1 MGALGLW
8 MAVVAV
14 LVTAPSTGAAQADVS
29 GTWELTVMTDQGDQM
44 LTITVIQDGQ
54 NLSATG
60 DAGEFGSIEMTG
72 TIDGVNVRLAWEL
85 DLQGTPLDI
94 VFTGVLADG
103 VISGSADFGGMGE
116 GEWTAKRSSGR
127 RSEWTDDL
135 SGHTDHG
142 LLTQALRP

>member
-1 MGALGLW
+1 MKPLGVW

-14 LVTAPSTGAAQADVS
+14 LVTAPSSGAAQADLS
-29 GTWELTVMTDQGDQM
+29 GVWELTVMTDQGDQL

-54 NLSATG
+54 DLTATG
-60 DAGEFGSIEMTG
+60 DAGEFGPIEMPG

-94 VFTGVLADG
+94 VFTGILADG

-116 GEWTAKRSSGR
+116 GEWTATRSS
-127 RSEWTDDL
+127 D
-135 SGHTDHG
+135 
-142 LLTQALRP
+142 

>member
-1 MGALGLW
+1 MKSLGVW

-14 LVTAPSTGAAQADVS
+14 LVTAPSSGAAQADLS
-29 GTWELTVMTDQGDQM
+29 GMWDLTVMTVEGDQL

-54 NLSATG
+54 DLTATG
-60 DAGEFGSIEMTG
+60 DAGEFGPIEMTG

-94 VFTGVLADG
+94 VFTGILADG

-116 GEWTAKRSSGR
+116 GEWTAKRSS
-127 RSEWTDDL
+127 S
-135 SGHTDHG
+135 
-142 LLTQALRP
+142 

>member
-1 MGALGLW
+1 MKSLGVW

-14 LVTAPSTGAAQADVS
+14 LVAAPSSGAAQADLS
-29 GTWELTVMTDQGDQM
+29 GDWELTVMTDQGDQM

-54 NLSATG
+54 DLTATG
-60 DAGEFGSIEMTG
+60 DAGEFGPIEMTG

-94 VFTGVLADG
+94 VFTGILADG

-116 GEWTAKRSSGR
+116 GEWTAKRSS
-127 RSEWTDDL
+127 S
-135 SGHTDHG
+135 
-142 LLTQALRP
+142 

>member
-1 MGALGLW
+1 MRALGVW

-14 LVTAPSTGAAQADVS
+14 LVAAPSSGAAQADLS
-29 GTWELTVMTDQGDQM
+29 GVWGLTVMTDQGDQL

-54 NLSATG
+54 DLTATG
-60 DAGEFGSIEMTG
+60 DAGEFGPIEMTG

-94 VFTGVLADG
+94 VFTGILADG

-116 GEWTAKRSSGR
+116 GEWTAKRSS
-127 RSEWTDDL
+127 D
-135 SGHTDHG
+135 
-142 LLTQALRP
+142 

>member
-1 MGALGLW
+1 MKALGVW

-14 LVTAPSTGAAQADVS
+14 LVTAPSSGAAQADLS
-29 GTWELTVMTDQGDQM
+29 GVWELTVMTDQGDQL

-54 NLSATG
+54 DLTATG
-60 DAGEFGSIEMTG
+60 DAGEFGPIEMTG

-94 VFTGVLADG
+94 VFTGILADG

-116 GEWTAKRSSGR
+116 GEWTAKRSS
-127 RSEWTDDL
+127 S
-135 SGHTDHG
+135 
-142 LLTQALRP
+142 

>member
-1 MGALGLW
+1 MRALGVW

-14 LVTAPSTGAAQADVS
+14 LVAAPSSGAAQADLS
-29 GTWELTVMTDQGDQM
+29 GVWGLTVMTDQGDQL

-54 NLSATG
+54 DLTATG
-60 DAGEFGSIEMTG
+60 DAGEFGPIEMTG

-94 VFTGVLADG
+94 VFTGILADG

-116 GEWTAKRSSGR
+116 GEWTAKRSSG
-127 RSEWTDDL
+127 
-135 SGHTDHG
+135 
-142 LLTQALRP
+142 

>member
-1 MGALGLW
+1 MKPLGVW

-14 LVTAPSTGAAQADVS
+14 LVTAPSSGAAQADLS
-29 GTWELTVMTDQGDQM
+29 GVWELTVMTDQGDQL

-54 NLSATG
+54 DLTATG
-60 DAGEFGSIEMTG
+60 DAGEFGPIEMTG

-94 VFTGVLADG
+94 VFTGILADG

-116 GEWTAKRSSGR
+116 GEWTAKRSS
-127 RSEWTDDL
+127 S
-135 SGHTDHG
+135 
-142 LLTQALRP
+142 

>member
-1 MGALGLW
+1 MRALGVW

-14 LVTAPSTGAAQADVS
+14 LVAAPSRGAAQADLS
-29 GTWELTVMTDQGDQM
+29 GVWGLTVMTDQGDQL

-54 NLSATG
+54 DLTATG
-60 DAGEFGSIEMTG
+60 DAGEFGPIEMTG

-94 VFTGVLADG
+94 VFTGILADG

-116 GEWTAKRSSGR
+116 GEWTAKRSSG
-127 RSEWTDDL
+127 
-135 SGHTDHG
+135 
-142 LLTQALRP
+142 